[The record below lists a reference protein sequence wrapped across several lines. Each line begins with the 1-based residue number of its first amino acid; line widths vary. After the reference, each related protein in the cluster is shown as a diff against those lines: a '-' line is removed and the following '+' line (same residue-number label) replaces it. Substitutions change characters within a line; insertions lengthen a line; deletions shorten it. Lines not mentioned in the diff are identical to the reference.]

1 MRQRILFFLLFAVTF
16 TLPAWAYTPRKTG
29 VSEGSEGSGIGTG
42 ENHDGTDVRLP
53 IGLPFQYTDVSTGSG
68 SSESGGS
75 TTDQPA
81 RIVYSFDLT
90 EEIGPASLRMTRSAL
105 EQARGMNAACVL
117 IRINSYSGA
126 TDAAENIRKELA
138 NYDRPVLIYV
148 DGKAVDAAALV
159 SMSGDSVYMRKGSG
173 IEGASA
179 SKSNRNAKNKTA
191 AVASHKSG
199 FSNSEIEY
207 CYRNPDASCIFSST
221 DAVRSHLANA
231 ETSNMNEVLARAG
244 VTDCEIVYYSPGF
257 LEKMIDWCM
266 KPAISLV
273 ILMLLVFAIR
283 IQQRSSFP
291 GPVTFL
297 LIATVPIF
305 CLPLYQGGLSNGIE
319 ILLLITAV
327 IISQLPVLHQS
338 ANRLLRI
345 LPALLLLTALFL
357 CQTGAI
363 KNSSL
368 AEMGIQA
375 IMTAAAFFTGWFLL
389 PLIGK
394 LFGKRKAILNLQK
407 EPNVISAS

>member
-1 MRQRILFFLLFAVTF
+1 MRQRILFLFLFAVTF
-16 TLPAWAYTPRKTG
+16 SLPAWAYTPKVKTG
-29 VSEGSEGSGIGTG
+29 INDGTEGSGIGG
-42 ENHDGTDVRLP
+42 NESHEGTDVRLP

-68 SSESGGS
+68 SSENGTG
-75 TTDQPA
+75 TTEEPA

-117 IRINSYSGA
+117 IRINSYSGE

-173 IEGASA
+173 IQGN
-179 SKSNRNAKNKTA
+179 SKSNKAVNSKNNFAATSKNNATLQREN
-191 AVASHKSG
+191 
-199 FSNSEIEY
+199 

-231 ETSNMNEVLARAG
+231 ETSNMNEVLERAG
-244 VTDCEIVYYSPGF
+244 VTDCQIVYYSPGF
-257 LEKMIDWCM
+257 FEKMIDWCM
-266 KPAISLV
+266 NPAVSLA
-273 ILMLLVFAIR
+273 ILSLLVFAIR

-297 LIATVPIF
+297 LIATVPLF

-319 ILLLITAV
+319 ILLLFIAV
-327 IISQLPVLHQS
+327 IVSQIPLLHRS
-338 ANRLLRI
+338 SKRMLRL
-345 LPALLLLTALFL
+345 LPALLLLVSFVL
-357 CQTGAI
+357 CQSGAI

-368 AEMGIQA
+368 TEIGIQTLLSA
-375 IMTAAAFFTGWFLL
+375 TALLTGWFLL
-389 PLIGK
+389 PLAGK
-394 LFGKRKAILNLQK
+394 VLGKRNVNLHLEK
-407 EPNVISAS
+407 EPDAISVS